1 MCVVGGGGREI
12 PPLPGGIAPN
22 SGEITGG
29 GGVEGS
35 LPMGERSCVEE
46 EE

>member
-1 MCVVGGGGREI
+1 MCGGGGGREI

-29 GGVEGS
+29 GGVEGN